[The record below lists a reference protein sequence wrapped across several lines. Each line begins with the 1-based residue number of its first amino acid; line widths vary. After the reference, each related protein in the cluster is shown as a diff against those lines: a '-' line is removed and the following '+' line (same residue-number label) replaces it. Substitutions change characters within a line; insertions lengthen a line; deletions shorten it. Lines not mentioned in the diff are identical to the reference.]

1 MHLLRWENNRD
12 TSPGCHEHQKKSGAG
27 CLVWHLFLSEPTLL
41 RLAASSLQPLGG
53 GAGGSDK
60 LYLIRDSHQPHPKGF
75 SYTQNSSLSLGCGW
89 WGWSWWSRNGKRC
102 LRFPSATIPPPPSLI
117 PTWNQETWAT
127 GRGVGWGILRL
138 GRGVGLSGRCLRA
151 EQIPDKDRHTPGTS
165 AQRFQTR
172 WGPWTKANGTVRS
185 LANVLMPTAPR
196 GRN

>member
-102 LRFPSATIPPPPSLI
+102 LRFPSATIPPPPQPHSNL
-117 PTWNQETWAT
+117 ES
-127 GRGVGWGILRL
+127 RDL
-138 GRGVGLSGRCLRA
+138 GDRA
-151 EQIPDKDRHTPGTS
+151 
-165 AQRFQTR
+165 
-172 WGPWTKANGTVRS
+172 
-185 LANVLMPTAPR
+185 R
-196 GRN
+196 GRVGDSEIGPRSGAEWAVPAGRADPRQRSPHPRDKCTALPDSMGSLDKGERYCSELGKRANAHSTPR